1 MVIFIFA
8 VVVFS
13 KSTEYFGVAYY
24 LLKKVILLAWNII
37 AHIILSQGITFRIVK
52 EARELLVY
60 CGAIYEITYNDHNK
74 LNQSQIGLLFDVP
87 PQDDL
92 DRSRE
97 IKILVAPPGIKDIK
111 WISGGTKQSYLDVGY
126 VEQQVGIAH
135 EQTQLLNN
143 NLQTLRKQ
151 YGSKHCITSTIHA
164 TMGDTLNRVA
174 IEMSKDDPSSKLWD
188 RVQVVVALSRTQF
201 AKYLIFVGRKA
212 STTKALVD
220 VLKIRSQWSDCIED
234 ILALVMVNEENVHR
248 NGQWQ
253 IMTQRVYPFRI
264 CDVVLPQCRTGY
276 VYFLISLCSRDFT

>member
-1 MVIFIFA
+1 
-8 VVVFS
+8 
-13 KSTEYFGVAYY
+13 
-24 LLKKVILLAWNII
+24 
-37 AHIILSQGITFRIVK
+37 
-52 EARELLVY
+52 
-60 CGAIYEITYNDHNK
+60 
-74 LNQSQIGLLFDVP
+74 
-87 PQDDL
+87 
-92 DRSRE
+92 
-97 IKILVAPPGIKDIK
+97 
-111 WISGGTKQSYLDVGY
+111 LDVGY

-135 EQTQLLNN
+135 DQTQLLNN
-143 NLQTLRKQ
+143 NLQPQRKQ

-201 AKYLIFVGRKA
+201 AKDLIFVGRKA

-253 IMTQRVYPFRI
+253 MMTQRVYPFRI

-276 VYFLISLCSRDFT
+276 VYFLISLCSRDFTYIGQTICLCTQTRWHNNGYESIPTEPVLLCLYAVMGYICGFNGNKHLREMKIYIYI